1 MSGMGRD
8 PGRSRPTNQRERGGT
23 MPQLDDA
30 AGVKAHYLDEGTG
43 PSVVV
48 LHGGLETADDWA
60 FLAEALVGE
69 RRVLRPERRGHGRTP
84 DVNGPHTYEAMAEE
98 TAALIDQVVG
108 EPVDLVGFSDGAI
121 TAMLLALAR
130 PELVRSMVV
139 ISGHLHH
146 EALLPRMAER
156 LANPDPDSPRLAPM
170 REAYAR
176 TSPDGADHWS
186 SFHRKVSTM
195 GATSPALDPAVL
207 GAVTAPCSWSPR
219 TTTRWT
225 STTSWPSTRPC
236 PTVPSRSCPIP
247 PTCSTTRRRARSSSS
262 SAGSSPATSRRGS
275 CRCARR
281 DPLIPAP
288 PRCARWGGGPVG
300 VNGAFGCCLL
310 A

>member
-1 MSGMGRD
+1 
-8 PGRSRPTNQRERGGT
+8 

-48 LHGGLETADDWA
+48 LHGGLETADNWA

-84 DVNGPHTYEAMAEE
+84 DVEGPHTYEAMAEE

-156 LANPDPDSPRLAPM
+156 LANPDPDSHRLAPM

-176 TSPDGADHWS
+176 TSPDGADHWP

-207 GAVTAPCSWSPR
+207 RAVTAPVLVVAADDDVVDLHHVVDLYEALPDGRLAILPHTSHLLHHEAPGALVELVRRFLAGDEPPR
-219 TTTRWT
+219 LMPMR
-225 STTSWPSTRPC
+225 STRP
-236 PTVPSRSCPIP
+236 P
-247 PTCSTTRRRARSSSS
+247 
-262 SAGSSPATSRRGS
+262 
-275 CRCARR
+275 
-281 DPLIPAP
+281 DP
-288 PRCARWGGGPVG
+288 
-300 VNGAFGCCLL
+300 GA